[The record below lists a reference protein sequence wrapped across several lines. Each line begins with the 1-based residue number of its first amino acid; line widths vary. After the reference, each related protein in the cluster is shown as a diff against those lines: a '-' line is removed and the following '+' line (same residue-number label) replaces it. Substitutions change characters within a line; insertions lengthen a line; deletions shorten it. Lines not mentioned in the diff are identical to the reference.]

1 MMRKLFDMDRRDYDP
16 KGKAFIRPSARC
28 IAIEDGRVAM
38 VHSLKYDYYKFP
50 GGGIEAGEDP
60 VDALLRETAEE
71 AGRQILP
78 ESVEEYGQVRRA
90 QKSEYPDTEYF
101 VQDNSYFLCRLSPEP
116 VAQRLDDYEAEERFT
131 LEYVTPEQAITAN
144 RTHDHGPKDQ
154 QMLEREA
161 RVLELLR
168 TEGYFDSA
176 ELRLW
181 HVGFAEL
188 PQPDIHHGRRN
199 ADFGQGFYLSDDL
212 SFSQRW
218 AKERRGMQTYIN
230 EYILSLKGLRVK
242 RLHRDAEWYNYIS
255 QNRAGV
261 ADVLAEYDVIT
272 GPIANDTLYDTWG
285 ILTSGLVSRE
295 KALYVLSN
303 GPAYRQVVIKTEKAA
318 SQLRWLSARIMP
330 AEEIAAFR
338 ATVRQEEQA
347 YQAFLAGALGEVM
360 AVLRD

>member
-1 MMRKLFDMDRRDYDP
+1 MRKLFDMDKRDYDP
-16 KGKAFIRPSARC
+16 NGRAFIRPSARC

-50 GGGIEAGEDP
+50 GGGIEPGEEP
-60 VDALLRETAEE
+60 MDALLRETAEE
-71 AGRQILP
+71 AGRRIVP
-78 ESVEEYGQVRRA
+78 ESVEEYGLVRRA
-90 QKSEYPDTEYF
+90 QKSEHPDTEYLL
-101 VQDNSYFLCRLSPEP
+101 QDNYYFFCRLSPEP
-116 VAQRLDDYEAEERFT
+116 IAQRLDDYEAEERFT
-131 LEYVTPEQAITAN
+131 LEYVTPEQAVAVN

-168 TEGYFDSA
+168 AEGYFDGG

-181 HVGFAEL
+181 HTGFARL
-188 PQPDIHHGRRN
+188 PQPDIHHGRKN

-212 SFSQRW
+212 EFSQRW
-218 AKERRGMQTYIN
+218 AREHRGVQTYIN
-230 EYILSLKGLRVK
+230 AYVLNLAGLKVK
-242 RLHRDAEWYNYIS
+242 RFRRDAEWYDYLS
-255 QNRAGV
+255 HNRAGAV
-261 ADVLAEYDVIT
+261 DTLAEYDVIT

-303 GPAYRQVVIKTEKAA
+303 GPAYRQVAIKSEKAA
-318 SQLRWLSARIMP
+318 AQLHWLSARIMP
-330 AEEIAAFR
+330 GEEIAACR
-338 ATVRQEEQA
+338 AAVRREEQV

-360 AVLRD
+360 EVLKD